1 MRLHVFQIVAGLL
14 AAIAFVLAFL
24 TAGVAILSA
33 LCMLGGLL
41 ALAWVARSLI
51 RDVRRRERRRT
62 A

>member
-1 MRLHVFQIVAGLL
+1 MRLHIAQIIAGLL
-14 AAIAFVLAFL
+14 AAIAFVLAFM

-33 LCMLGGLL
+33 ICMIGGLV
-41 ALAWVARSLI
+41 ALAWVARSLV

>member
-1 MRLHVFQIVAGLL
+1 MRLHTVQIIAGLL

-33 LCMLGGLL
+33 ICMIGGLL
-41 ALAWVARSLI
+41 ALAWVTRSLM
-51 RDVRRRERRRT
+51 RDIQKGRRRHT